1 MKNIGDLDNIAVVIP
16 SLNPDEQLNKSI
28 NGILNEGF
36 THIVLV
42 NDGSC
47 EEYAPLF
54 ENAAAHKEVIYLKHD
69 TNKGKG
75 AALKTAFRYILD
87 NMPYIDGVVTADGD
101 GQHLPTD
108 IHKVAEKLKSGM
120 DDVILGS
127 RNLKASN
134 VPGKSNLGNSLASSW
149 FKFACRL
156 KLSDTQTGLR
166 GIPVKYLEELTTD
179 LKGNRYE
186 YETHMLIHLREKNI
200 NIKEVGI
207 ETVYI
212 NDNSG
217 SHYRPLYDS
226 LRITGVFFKH
236 STFLKQIVSSV
247 VSFVT
252 DLVLFYILSVSII
265 LDDISLEVFI
275 CTVIARICSS
285 LLNYALNRNFVF
297 KNKASVV
304 SSAPKYFIVALCMMT
319 LSWLGVSKLATI
331 ITKDPSVR
339 VFLKMIVDGLLFIL
353 SYTVQKKWVF
363 AKKSEND

>member
-1 MKNIGDLDNIAVVIP
+1 MKNIGVLDNIAVVIP
-16 SLNPDEQLNKSI
+16 SLNPDEQLNKLI

-36 THIVLV
+36 SHIVLV
-42 NDGSC
+42 NDGSG
-47 EEYAPLF
+47 EAYAPLF
-54 ENAAAHKEVIYLKHD
+54 EAASAHKEVVYLKHD
-69 TNKGKG
+69 TNRGKG

-87 NMPYIDGVVTADGD
+87 NMPYIDGVVTADAD

-108 IHKVAEKLKSGM
+108 IHKVAEKLKAGT
-120 DDVILGS
+120 DDVILGA

-134 VPGKSNLGNSLASSW
+134 VPGKSNMGNMLASSW
-149 FKFACRL
+149 FRFACKL

-166 GIPVKYLEELTTD
+166 GIPVKYLDELITD

-212 NDNSG
+212 NGNSE
-217 SHYRPLYDS
+217 SHYRALYDS

-236 STFLKQIVSSV
+236 STFLKQIVSSGI
-247 VSFVT
+247 SFVT
-252 DLVLFYILSVSII
+252 DLLLFYILSVSII

-285 LLNYALNRNFVF
+285 LLNYALNKNFVF
-297 KNKASVV
+297 KNKESVA
-304 SSAPKYFIVALCMMT
+304 SSAPKYFVVAICIVT
-319 LSWLGVSKLATI
+319 LSWLGVSKLATML
-331 ITKDPSVR
+331 TKDPSMR
-339 VFLKMIVDGLLFIL
+339 VFLKIIVDGVLFVL
-353 SYTVQKKWVF
+353 SYFVQKKWVF